1 MHHPSLGCPLR
12 WHLAWQSCG
21 STGLGA
27 WGDGSR
33 GRRGSG
39 AAPPALRS
47 SARAVISLRFIE
59 KAWVWKDN
67 VSWGHANHPGL
78 LKTFSPSPAVTHLR
92 GAQALPTAGAEHEAL
107 FAGDGALHVPRAIRG
122 AVHAGG
128 VSNRGLR
135 TASQPCTGTVGTA
148 TEKKRDGVS
157 QQAPGVVQQGAAL
170 QVAPAWDAQQATD
183 GYRDVCPSL
192 SHCFF

>member
-1 MHHPSLGCPLR
+1 M
-12 WHLAWQSCG
+12 
-21 STGLGA
+21 GLGA
-27 WGDGSR
+27 WGNGSR
-33 GRRGSG
+33 GRRGSR

-47 SARAVISLRFIE
+47 CARAVISLRFIE
-59 KAWVWKDN
+59 KAWVWKD
-67 VSWGHANHPGL
+67 VSWGHTNHPGL
-78 LKTFSPSPAVTHLR
+78 LKPFSTSPAVTHLC

-135 TASQPCTGTVGTA
+135 TASQPCTGTMGTA

-157 QQAPGVVQQGAAL
+157 QQAPGVVQQEA
-170 QVAPAWDAQQATD
+170 APAWDAQQSID
-183 GYRDVCPSL
+183 GYRDACLSL
-192 SHCFF
+192 SPCLF